1 MIRLLLPMDSTE
13 GRELLAKAV
22 EQANARL
29 ALVLA
34 YMRGLE
40 VLR

>member
-1 MIRLLLPMDSTE
+1 MTVSTTTAT
-13 GRELLAKAV
+13 GAQVLAKAV